1 MKNLLFLFGFLTI
14 QLAAIGQTELKKW
27 QVNDSL
33 KVAQI
38 SEHVYIHESQLRL
51 ENGNFVGCNG
61 VIYVENNMAILGE
74 TSIDSATTLA
84 LIHFIEDTL
93 NANVR
98 SVFVTHFHVDA
109 LGGLAACHANGIY
122 SYSYTKTPKL
132 AKKTGFIAPVRPVKS
147 AELKL
152 GVKDESMILYYPG
165 PGHTKDNAVFY
176 IPKDK
181 VVFGGCLIKCMNAG
195 YGNLADANMK
205 KWVAS
210 VENVRLKFP
219 NAEIIVPGHGPFGGR
234 ELLDYTQKLISEFK
248 D

>member
-1 MKNLLFLFGFLTI
+1 MQKLLFLFGFILV
-14 QLAAIGQTELKKW
+14 QLVSIGQTELKTW
-27 QVNDSL
+27 QVNDTL

-38 SEHVYIHESQLRL
+38 SEHVYVHESQLRL
-51 ENGNFVGCNG
+51 DNGNQVGCNG
-61 VIYVENNMAILGE
+61 VIYAENNLAIIGD
-74 TSIDSATTLA
+74 TPSDSATTLA
-84 LIHFIEDTL
+84 LIQFIEDSL
-93 NANVR
+93 KANVR

-122 SYSYTKTPKL
+122 SYSYIKTPKL
-132 AKKTGFIAPVRPVKS
+132 AKKSGFIAPVRPVKS

-152 GVKDESMILYYPG
+152 GMKDESMLLYYPG

-181 VVFGGCLIKCMNAG
+181 VLFGGCLIKCMNAG

-205 KWVAS
+205 KWSAS
-210 VENVRLKFP
+210 VEHAKLQFP
-219 NAEIIVPGHGPFGGR
+219 QAEIVVPGHGPFGGR
-234 ELLDYTQKLISEFK
+234 ELLDYTQKLISDYK